1 MTKIAQ
7 TEIEL
12 IESGLMNELKEQ
24 IEKSRKI
31 FKEKMLE
38 CETED
43 GETLMCSVNQA
54 FGEFHTNG
62 HNCLGCNLQEDVDWI
77 ETFLEQANAEN
88 YFYGE
93 LHIEFFFKT
102 YLFHL
107 YLLTEKIFEI
117 KKIIGLPV
125 SYKEDDFEVFRTIK
139 LWANFFKHPKAFILT
154 HHPKYFFDNN
164 SVEVEKLKKNSD
176 NKIIDLKF
184 IRKYYSGEDPNKYK
198 NLTGELRNNEN
209 VKVLLPP
216 FDTLTQD
223 FCNACTI
230 FIEII
235 KENKA
240 YKEILNDLTTLENY
254 FEE

>member
-1 MTKIAQ
+1 MD
-7 TEIEL
+7 
-12 IESGLMNELKEQ
+12 ELKKQ
-24 IEKSRKI
+24 IENSRKI
-31 FKEKMLE
+31 FKGKMLE

-43 GETLMCSVNQA
+43 GETLMCSINQA
-54 FGEFHTNG
+54 FGEFLTKG

-77 ETFLEQANAEN
+77 WTFLKQAKAKN
-88 YFYGE
+88 YVSDE

-125 SYKEDDFEVFRTIK
+125 SYKENEFEVFRTIK

-154 HHPKYFFDNN
+154 HHPKYFFDSNTM
-164 SVEVEKLKKNSD
+164 EVKKLKKNNN
-176 NKIIDLKF
+176 NKIIDLQF

-198 NLTGELRNNEN
+198 NLTGELRKNEN
-209 VKVLLPP
+209 VKVILPSI
-216 FDTLTQD
+216 DTLTQD
-223 FCNACTI
+223 FCNACTV

-235 KENKA
+235 KENKI
-240 YKEILNDLTTLENY
+240 YTEILNDLTTLENY
-254 FEE
+254 FDESDTEKLSLHSSHLHL